1 MVGAIAGLY
10 KPYPLRYAG
19 VYLPRDGGG
28 KPDAARRCGGP
39 GRTSD
44 LSGRFDLRQEVV
56 NDVAMETQGHERNA
70 GYVFL
75 LVLVAAL
82 GGLLF
87 GYDTAVVSG
96 AIGFMQQHF
105 ELDEI
110 QKGWAASCALVG
122 CIFGAAG
129 AGVLNDWLGR
139 KKVMLLAAVLFSVSA
154 VGAAIP
160 PNVTGFVVARVL
172 GGIGI
177 GVASMTSPLYIA
189 EISPAAV
196 RGRLVSVNQFA
207 IISGMLVVYFVNTLI
222 ARSGDESWNIEQG
235 WRWMFASGL
244 VPAVVF
250 GLLVLFIPESP
261 RWLTRCGRSDE
272 ALAVLARVGG
282 LGQACAEL
290 AEIKGAIAREGGS
303 AALLLRPEFRAPL
316 VIGVVLAVLQQVT
329 GINVVLYYAPEIFKS
344 AGMETS
350 TALNNT
356 VIVGLVN
363 LVFTV
368 LAIWVVDRVGR
379 RPLLLATSIGMGVSL
394 VLLGG
399 AFVLGKPGGLWV
411 LLFVLGY
418 VASFAVA
425 MGPVV
430 WVVMSEIFPT
440 RIRGLAMSMATVCL
454 WGSCFAVSQFFPIM
468 LKLLAGYVFFVYAAM
483 CVVAVGFVVLCV
495 PETKGKSLEEIERGW
510 VLRSGFGVVA
520 E

>member
-1 MVGAIAGLY
+1 
-10 KPYPLRYAG
+10 
-19 VYLPRDGGG
+19 
-28 KPDAARRCGGP
+28 
-39 GRTSD
+39 
-44 LSGRFDLRQEVV
+44 
-56 NDVAMETQGHERNA
+56 METHQQEGNA
-70 GYVFL
+70 SYVFL
-75 LVLVAAL
+75 LVLVAAM

-87 GYDTAVVSG
+87 GYDTAVISG
-96 AIGFMQQHF
+96 AIGFLQQHF
-105 ELDEI
+105 ELDEL

-122 CIFGAAG
+122 CILGAAG
-129 AGVLNDWLGR
+129 AGVLSDWAGR
-139 KKVMLLAAVLFSVSA
+139 KKVMLLAAGLFSVSA

-160 PNVTGFVVARVL
+160 VDLTTFVVARVL

-189 EISPAAV
+189 EISPAGA

-207 IISGMLVVYFVNTLI
+207 IISGMLVVYLVNTLI
-222 ARSGDESWNIEQG
+222 ARSGNEHWNIAQG

-244 VPAVVF
+244 APAVVF

-261 RWLTRCGRSDE
+261 RWLTKRGRSDE
-272 ALAVLARVGG
+272 ALVVLTRVGG
-282 LGQACAEL
+282 MDRARAEL
-290 AEIKGAIAREGGS
+290 AEIKDAIAHEGS
-303 AALLLRPEFRAPL
+303 AVALLFRPEVRAPL

-356 VIVGLVN
+356 VIVGVVN

-368 LAIWVVDRVGR
+368 VAIWVVDRVGR

-394 VLLGG
+394 TLLGG
-399 AFVLGKPGGLWV
+399 AFVLGRLGGPGV
-411 LLFVLGY
+411 LVFVLGY

-440 RIRGLAMSMATVCL
+440 RIRGVAMSIATVCL
-454 WGSCFAVSQFFPIM
+454 WVSCFAVSQFFPLM
-468 LKLLAGYVFFVYAAM
+468 LAWLAGYVFFVYAAM
-483 CVVAVGFVVLCV
+483 CAVAFMFVLLYV
-495 PETKGKSLEEIERGW
+495 PETKGKSLEQIERGW
-510 VLRSGFGVVA
+510 VPRSGSEVTV

>member
-1 MVGAIAGLY
+1 MAM
-10 KPYPLRYAG
+10 K
-19 VYLPRDGGG
+19 
-28 KPDAARRCGGP
+28 
-39 GRTSD
+39 THQ
-44 LSGRFDLRQEVV
+44 QEGS
-56 NDVAMETQGHERNA
+56 T
-70 GYVFL
+70 GYVRL

-87 GYDTAVVSG
+87 GYDTAVISG
-96 AIGFMQQHF
+96 AIGFLTRHF
-105 ELDEI
+105 ELNEL

-122 CIFGAAG
+122 CIVGAAG

-154 VGAAIP
+154 IGAAIP
-160 PNVTGFVVARVL
+160 TGLTAFVVARVL

-222 ARSGDESWNIEQG
+222 ARTGDESWNVEQG

-244 VPAVVF
+244 IPAMVF
-250 GLLVLFIPESP
+250 GLLVCFIPESP
-261 RWLTRCGRSDE
+261 RWLTRRGRSDE
-272 ALAVLARVGG
+272 ALEVLARVGG
-282 LGQACAEL
+282 LDHARSEL
-290 AEIKGAIAREGGS
+290 AEIKDTIAGEGGS
-303 AALLLRPEFRAPL
+303 VAQLLGPEVRAPL
-316 VIGVVLAVLQQVT
+316 VIGIVLAVLQQVT

-356 VIVGLVN
+356 VIVGVVN

-368 LAIWVVDRVGR
+368 LAIRVVDRVGR
-379 RPLLLATSIGMGVSL
+379 RPLLLLTSIGMGVFL

-440 RIRGLAMSMATVCL
+440 RIRGVAMSIATVCL
-454 WGSCFAVSQFFPIM
+454 WVACFAVSQFFPVM
-468 LKLLAGYVFFVYAAM
+468 LKSLAGYVFFVYAVM
-483 CVVAVGFVVLCV
+483 CAVAVAFVALYV

-510 VLRSGFGVVA
+510 ARRSGFEVIT